1 MSLIRDLTN
10 QIQSLTLKL
19 DRVTD
24 TMNTVVKDVSQIK
37 SRMMEVDMDVKS
49 LKKDVSFTNERIDQI
64 TKGDKKYTTLDQSSI
79 YKTLEDNNAK
89 KSA

>member
-24 TMNTVVKDVSQIK
+24 TMNTVVKDVS
-37 SRMMEVDMDVKS
+37 
-49 LKKDVSFTNERIDQI
+49 
-64 TKGDKKYTTLDQSSI
+64 
-79 YKTLEDNNAK
+79 
-89 KSA
+89 